1 MERRPDG
8 RIKMATVI
16 SSIGGKKFKWT
27 FGSDA
32 SSVFLGEYKHVVDIQ
47 KISPDRYSILLDGKS
62 YQAIITRNEFTY
74 SIVIHGKIY
83 RVEVEG
89 SAKERAGF
97 GLDAGVK
104 DRAQLEVRSPMPG
117 MVVRCEVRE
126 GSIIEVGGGLLI
138 LEAMKMENEI
148 RATRSGIIK
157 KIHVREK
164 QVVDKGALLI
174 TME

>member
-1 MERRPDG
+1 
-8 RIKMATVI
+8 
-16 SSIGGKKFKWT
+16 
-27 FGSDA
+27 
-32 SSVFLGEYKHVVDIQ
+32 
-47 KISPDRYSILLDGKS
+47 
-62 YQAIITRNEFTY
+62 
-74 SIVIHGKIY
+74 
-83 RVEVEG
+83 
-89 SAKERAGF
+89 
-97 GLDAGVK
+97 
-104 DRAQLEVRSPMPG
+104 